1 MRAIRNSFFFL
12 LAWLP
17 ASAAAQDLLPSALLL
32 RCDVKEVMSNDRQTK
47 PYSEKSR
54 ILDLQLKDGVFTF
67 VGNPEEPIG
76 TECKLLDGDMVCE
89 ASRVAPPYMSGA
101 GRITQKRYSNVRLS
115 RATGEIHVFIEFWD
129 YVGERAEGTPTSH
142 TKVDSSGVCRMTGK
156 ALF

>member
-1 MRAIRNSFFFL
+1 LRAIRNSFFFL

-32 RCDVKEVMSNDRQTK
+32 RCDVKELLSNDRQTT

-54 ILDLQLKDGVFTF
+54 ILDFQLKDGVFTF
-67 VGNPEEPIG
+67 VGNPEPIG

-89 ASRVAPPYMSGA
+89 ASSVAPPYMSGA
-101 GRITQKRYSNVRLS
+101 GLIAQKRHSNVRLS
-115 RATGEIHVFIEFWD
+115 RTTGEIHVFIEIWD
-129 YVGERAEGTPTSH
+129 YVGARAEGTPTSH
-142 TKVDSSGVCRMTGK
+142 TKVDQSGVCRMTGK